1 MQEAYKA
8 ITNAFSSQRTQ
19 VCFAM
24 KSNSNLAVIKTLAD
38 LGAGADVVSNGE
50 LMKAISAGVKPKKIV
65 YSGVGK
71 TYEELSAGI
80 EAGILQFNVESLPEL
95 LSLSDIAAS
104 KNTSVDIAIRVNPDV
119 DAETHHKISTGRR
132 EDKFGI
138 DISQAKDIFKQAF
151 SLPGLNPVSIAVHI
165 GSQLTDLTPF
175 ETAFKN
181 VAKLTRD
188 LRSNGIEIKRL
199 DLGGGL

>member
-1 MQEAYKA
+1 MSAPLSSLK
-8 ITNAFSSQRTQ
+8 ILDFSTLLPGP
-19 VCFAM
+19 FA
-24 KSNSNLAVIKTLAD
+24 SKTFAD

-138 DISQAKDIFKQAF
+138 DIDQFYI
-151 SLPGLNPVSIAVHI
+151 NY
-165 GSQLTDLTPF
+165 
-175 ETAFKN
+175 
-181 VAKLTRD
+181 
-188 LRSNGIEIKRL
+188 
-199 DLGGGL
+199 